1 MSEIKVTSLKATL
14 NGEEIVIEKLKAG
27 KYYEAQSIYV
37 AMIDTV
43 RRKPN
48 KKEKTSS
55 EDSDKKDEDK
65 GSSFDVSGL
74 YATFPKEVAKLVS
87 FCIGIEVDKLLED
100 AYPEE
105 MTEIASKVIE
115 LNNFNENLKN
125 SVAPLENLGANKN

>member
-55 EDSDKKDEDK
+55 EDSKDEEK
-65 GSSFDVSGL
+65 VSSFDVSGL

-87 FCIGIEVDKLLED
+87 FCIGIDVDKLLED